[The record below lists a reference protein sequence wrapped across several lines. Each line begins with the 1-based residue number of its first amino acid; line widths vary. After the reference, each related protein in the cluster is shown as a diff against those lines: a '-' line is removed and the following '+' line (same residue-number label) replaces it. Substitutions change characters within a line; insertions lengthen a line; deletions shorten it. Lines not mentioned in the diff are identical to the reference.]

1 MSLLQERHLW
11 ADTGSGPTLLFFGCR
26 NKDADFHFKTDLQ
39 HFNRVK
45 VIPAFS
51 RDPISPDDKA
61 FLDPYARQAT
71 GLVQPEVGLGTEA
84 APIGPHNTPWVRSFD
99 YDRGKMYVQHLIRR
113 EAKEVCLVV
122 QHAWDLGL
130 HPIIMICGNAGRMP
144 ISVRHALEDALVIG
158 GLVKDNEA
166 AKAYLQ
172 RVGIW
177 METW

>member
-1 MSLLQERHLW
+1 MSLIQERHMWKSL
-11 ADTGSGPTLLFFGCR
+11 APAPALLFFGCR
-26 NKDADFHFKTDLQ
+26 NRDADFHFKDEFHCFENL
-39 HFNRVK
+39 N

-51 RDPISPDDKA
+51 RDPISQDDKCS
-61 FLDPYARQAT
+61 LDPYASQEKS
-71 GLVQPEVGLGTEA
+71 LVKPEIELSTDP

-99 YDRGKMYVQHLIRR
+99 YDRGKMYVQHLIRKR
-113 EAKEVCLVV
+113 AKDICLTVK
-122 QHAWDLGL
+122 HAQKAGL
-130 HPIIMICGNAGRMP
+130 EPIFMICGNAGRMP

-172 RVGIW
+172 SVGIW